1 MATRAVWL
9 LRHAKAAAHGPDDHA
24 RPLTGRGRRQA
35 HEVGR
40 YLLETAFDDVDTPG
54 TVLCSSATRAR
65 QTAELAVEGLGGDVE
80 LVVEPALYGAD
91 ADDVVDVLRTV
102 DDGASSVLVVGHNP
116 TLHEL
121 AVLLIDDDREDERAR
136 VEPRFPTAALA
147 VLAVPAPTWD
157 RLALGNG
164 RLVALHF
171 PDA

>member
-1 MATRAVWL
+1 MATRVVWV

-40 YLLETAFDDVDTPG
+40 YLLEAAFDDVETPV

-121 AVLLIDDDREDERAR
+121 AVLLIDDDREDERGSRGASVSHRRAGGAGRAR
-136 VEPRFPTAALA
+136 AHLGPPGARHRSVGGAAL
-147 VLAVPAPTWD
+147 P
-157 RLALGNG
+157 
-164 RLVALHF
+164 
-171 PDA
+171 